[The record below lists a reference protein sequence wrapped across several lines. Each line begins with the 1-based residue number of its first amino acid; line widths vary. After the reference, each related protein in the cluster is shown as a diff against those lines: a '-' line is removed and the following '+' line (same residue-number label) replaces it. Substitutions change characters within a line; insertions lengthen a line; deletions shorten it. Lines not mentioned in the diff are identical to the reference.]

1 MGFWRG
7 VICIWGLF
15 RQGLLAWV
23 DGLISVLRM
32 LGQGPSLVVQWLGI
46 CLAMQGMQVQSLVR
60 ELNFHMPWGN

>member
-1 MGFWRG
+1 MFLKQCLFLIGAFEMGFWRG

-23 DGLISVLRM
+23 DGLISVLRL

-46 CLAMQGMQVQSLVR
+46 CLPMQKMWV
-60 ELNFHMPWGN
+60 